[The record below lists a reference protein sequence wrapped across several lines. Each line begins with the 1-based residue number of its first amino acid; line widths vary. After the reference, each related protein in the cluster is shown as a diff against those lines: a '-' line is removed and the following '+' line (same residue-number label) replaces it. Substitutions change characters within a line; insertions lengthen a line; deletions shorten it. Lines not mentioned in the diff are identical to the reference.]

1 MQSERYSASQRRWRS
16 FGPCIEGRVIGAGLR
31 RARFGGADG
40 TTCLPCEVMLI
51 KSRTDNELRRM
62 GRSCTSATNEES
74 RSQRRRHAFDK
85 FEAKLETLKG
95 RYSYGVIV
103 EGDHRASVA
112 LARMMISHPTWVI
125 PEESLSSSPTEN
137 SNAYETARAQRFQRD
152 GPLHRVLSRP
162 ARAAALAPM
171 R

>member
-1 MQSERYSASQRRWRS
+1 M
-16 FGPCIEGRVIGAGLR
+16 IGAGLR

-137 SNAYETARAQRFQRD
+137 SNAMRLRGRSDFNGMGRCIEYYRGQRELLLWRRC
-152 GPLHRVLSRP
+152 GEGWCG
-162 ARAAALAPM
+162 A
-171 R
+171 

>member
-1 MQSERYSASQRRWRS
+1 
-16 FGPCIEGRVIGAGLR
+16 VIGAGLR

-62 GRSCTSATNEES
+62 GRSCTSATNGES

-125 PEESLSSSPTEN
+125 PEESLSSSPIEQYRDRKGPTLMRLRGRSDFNGMGRCIE
-137 SNAYETARAQRFQRD
+137 YYRGQRELLLWRRC
-152 GPLHRVLSRP
+152 GEGWCG
-162 ARAAALAPM
+162 A
-171 R
+171 